1 MIVYGWNHFKIKS
14 IDPHSVGLSQYLSGM
29 QIEVRQ
35 RYFHLFWI
43 PCFSLGKKWTLR
55 KGNQLFELPVQ
66 YQQLLK
72 SRQDIKVKTPFY
84 TYALPMIAL
93 FAGALYY
100 ISEQIN
106 DYRSEQRSKQQFAVQ
121 YEDNAAKFRKPSLDD
136 YYLLTSGQGYT
147 HRYARITGLDKQN
160 IQLSYITTS
169 VYAYKP
175 SEIAKLFVDPANQLE
190 TVTVSRGDSA
200 KLICGDYDQRYRF
213 NGIELK
219 GEEYKFRV
227 EKIVRLDGPIIT
239 GGGYTSYMANAI
251 NLELANEGL
260 AGNLTKIESVEGNV
274 KWTCP
279 KELPVSLPSNSEV
292 TIHGAG
298 DYKTPYKVK
307 LSLVSDDG
315 RTVQYLLEGHDY
327 EKHITRLN

>member
-1 MIVYGWNHFKIKS
+1 MIVYGWNHFKLKS

-43 PCFSLGKKWTLR
+43 PCFSLGKKWALR

-84 TYALPMIAL
+84 TYALPLMAL
-93 FAGALYY
+93 FVGTVYY
-100 ISEQIN
+100 INEQIS
-106 DYRSEQRSKQQFAVQ
+106 DYRSEQHSKQEFAMQ
-121 YEDNAAKFRKPSLDD
+121 YEDNAARFRKPSLDD
-136 YYLLTSGQGYT
+136 YYILTSEKGYT
-147 HRYARITGLDKQN
+147 TRYARITGLDKNN
-160 IQLSYITTS
+160 IQLSYITKP

-200 KLICGDYDQRYRF
+200 KLICGEYDNRYKF
-213 NGIELK
+213 KGIDLK

-227 EKIVRLDGPIIT
+227 EKVVRLDGPIIT
-239 GGGYTSYMANAI
+239 GGGYASYRANAI

-260 AGNLTKIESVEGNV
+260 AGNLTKVEPVEGNV
-274 KWTCP
+274 KWTCS
-279 KELPVSLPSNSEV
+279 ETLPMSLPSDGEV
-292 TIHGAG
+292 TLYGAG

-307 LSLVSDDG
+307 LSLVGDDG